1 MNLNK
6 HFEGSVG
13 GTGGEA
19 GGFRRGSG
27 LVAGQGFELRSIG
40 PWSSSMLPL
49 CPADSWLAEAP
60 PDPPWVHR
68 HCDVPWNVGP
78 GTPGPSQDCQQ
89 VCTRVVRGVPTLLH
103 GHCSM
108 THKIC
113 NLGICSLERRRQA
126 SDGAGRLQGS
136 ESLNSCLILQ
146 GDSWYL
152 HILFQG
158 QGWAQQLGPWQ
169 GVCQVLPL
177 PWQESQAS
185 QHRVPSP
192 PSTHHAC
199 SMSSSKP
206 AAFSL
211 PQAGLVPKSPLIS
224 WYKVA
229 VYVLHFSNHLIKR

>member
-1 MNLNK
+1 MKQGASEGAAGWWQGRDLN
-6 HFEGSVG
+6 
-13 GTGGEA
+13 
-19 GGFRRGSG
+19 SG
-27 LVAGQGFELRSIG
+27 LSVPGAQACFRCALQIPGWQKLHQIHPGYTGTVTSHGTWGWALLG
-40 PWSSSMLPL
+40 PPRTASR
-49 CPADSWLAEAP
+49 C
-60 PDPPWVHR
+60 VK
-68 HCDVPWNVGP
+68 
-78 GTPGPSQDCQQ
+78 
-89 VCTRVVRGVPTLLH
+89 RVVRGVPTLLH
-103 GHCSM
+103 GHCSV

-126 SDGAGRLQGS
+126 SDGAGWLQGS
-136 ESLNSCLILQ
+136 ESLNPCLVLQ

-152 HILFQG
+152 HILFQR
-158 QGWAQQLGPWQ
+158 QVWAQQLGPWQ

-199 SMSSSKP
+199 SVSSSKP

-211 PQAGLVPKSPLIS
+211 PQAGLVPKSPLTS